1 MAEPSMSP
9 LTLDLDAELRQRL
22 YQAAERQGVSLPTLC
37 ERWLVQEL
45 RRYEDNQGV
54 AAEAS
59 GRCSVRTGLSSTG
72 PIPLPL
78 QQ

>member
-1 MAEPSMSP
+1 MSP

-22 YQAAERQGVSLPTLC
+22 RQAAERQGVALPTLC
-37 ERWLVQEL
+37 EQWIVQEL
-45 RRYEDNQGV
+45 RRYEDGQGV